1 MSWSTGGDFSNKKLR
16 NVDFTNARIV
26 GASMVNAS
34 FEGEIY
40 GLKIN
45 GIEVQPLITGELER
59 RYPER
64 KELFT
69 TTPEG
74 MKRAYDIVFGQL
86 DATFDRARRLTE
98 EQRNQRVDDEWS
110 VVETIRHLVFAVDSW
125 ILRTVLGMAD
135 PYDPIGLPFTEMRPT
150 PGVTCD
156 PQARPSFEEA
166 VEVWKTRE
174 EIVRDVIDALTPQE
188 LERKITVTG
197 DGYPEAGLETQVI
210 GPLWTI
216 LEEAWW
222 HNRFMNRDMDV
233 LEGAAT

>member
-1 MSWSTGGDFSNKKLR
+1 MSWSTGGDFSNKKLC

-34 FEGEIY
+34 FEGEIV

-45 GIEVQPLITGELER
+45 GIEVQPLISSELER
-59 RYPER
+59 RHPER

-74 MKRAYDIVFGQL
+74 MKHAYDIVFGQIDETL
-86 DATFDRARRLTE
+86 ERARRLTE
-98 EQRNQRVDDEWS
+98 GQRNERVDDEWS
-110 VVETIRHLVFAVDSW
+110 VVETIRHLVFAVDAW
-125 ILRTVLGMAD
+125 ILRVVLGRTD
-135 PYDPIGLPFTEMRPT
+135 PYDPIGLPFTEMPPT
-150 PGVTCD
+150 LGVTCD
-156 PQARPSFEEA
+156 PEARPSFDEA
-166 VEVWKTRE
+166 VAVWKGRE
-174 EIVRDVIDALTPQE
+174 QIVRGVVDGLTPQE
-188 LERKITVTG
+188 LERKIIVAG
-197 DGYPEAGLETQVI
+197 DGYPAAGVETEVI